1 MRVVFSRKMTKK
13 KQAMGNAQHALVDI
27 PPEALGG
34 PPLVLDGESVSDKS
48 HTVELLTAQTSAT
61 GKAARSTTPQVR
73 QLLVKSLKAYK
84 RQDFNAAALRAL
96 EATRLDSDCA
106 QAYHTLAIALE
117 GMGELHKA
125 LQMYE
130 RAIALD
136 PEDPEIYLNLGLVAW
151 KLRMLEGAEKFFR
164 IYIAMEPKAHQGYN
178 NLGSV
183 LRDQQRFD
191 EAIDVLR
198 NAIYLFPNN
207 AELWN
212 TLGTVAMEQGSV
224 SEARLFY
231 EEALRL
237 APMLAR
243 TYHNVAYAI
252 AHTGPIS
259 DALGYYDKALKLM
272 GKHPDAVEARHGRAQ
287 VLLALGRLEEGWAD
301 WEIRNDKRFRGS
313 FIYAIPAPRWEGQD
327 LQGKRLLVM
336 GEQGL
341 GDEILFAVGY
351 RDLIA
356 RLGPEG
362 KLIITADSRLTT
374 LLQRSFPEADVR
386 LYANRRHNAKGVRI
400 CPWLNDETKVD
411 YFSTN
416 GSTLR
421 FLRPTPE
428 SVEQDRPLFI
438 PDPARVAYW
447 RQKIEALGNGLYVG
461 FCWRSMVM
469 TGSRRKY
476 FSPLDYWVPVLKQP
490 GAVFI
495 NLQYGDCGD
504 ELAYFA
510 ETHGITIHN
519 FSEIDLKNDLDDL
532 AALGGALDLVISA
545 PTASGA
551 ITAAT
556 GTEIWIPAIGYSWT
570 QLGTDHFPL
579 HPRSRSF
586 WPERYGDWPS
596 VMATMAEALEAHI
609 GGRS

>member
-1 MRVVFSRKMTKK
+1 
-13 KQAMGNAQHALVDI
+13 MGNAQHALLDTL
-27 PPEALGG
+27 PNDAGA
-34 PPLVLDGESVSDKS
+34 PLVLEGDSTSDKS
-48 HTVELLTAQTSAT
+48 HTVERLTAQTSAAGT
-61 GKAARSTTPQVR
+61 AARTTTAEVR

-96 EATRLDSDCA
+96 EATRLDPQCA

-191 EAIDVLR
+191 ESIDVLR
-198 NAIYLFPNN
+198 NAIYQFPDN

-212 TLGTVAMEQGSV
+212 TLGSVAMEQSSV
-224 SEARLFY
+224 GEARIFY

-237 APMLAR
+237 DPTMAR
-243 TYHNVAYAI
+243 TYHNVAYAL
-252 AHTGPIS
+252 AHTGPLPES
-259 DALGYYDKALKLM
+259 LSYYDKALKLM
-272 GKHPDAVEARHGRAQ
+272 GKHPDAVEARHGRSQ
-287 VLLALGRLEEGWAD
+287 VLLALGRLEEGFAD
-301 WEIRNDKRFRGS
+301 WEIRHDKRFRGS
-313 FIYAIPAPRWEGQD
+313 FIYAISAPRWEGQD
-327 LQGKRLLVM
+327 LAGKRMLVM

-341 GDEILFAVGY
+341 GDEILFACGY
-351 RDLIA
+351 HDLIEK
-356 RLGPEG
+356 LGPTG
-362 KLIITADSRLTT
+362 KLVITSDSRLTT
-374 LLQRSFPEADVR
+374 LFQRSFPEAEIR
-386 LYANRRHNAKGVRI
+386 LYTNRRHNAKGVRI
-400 CPWLNDETKVD
+400 CPWLNDETAVD
-411 YFSTN
+411 YFSPN

-421 FLRPTPE
+421 FLKPTVE
-428 SVEQDRPLFI
+428 SFNTDRPLLI

-447 RQKIEALGNGLYVG
+447 RSKIEALGGDLHVGL
-461 FCWRSMVM
+461 CWRSMVM

-476 FSPLDYWVPVLKQP
+476 FSPLDDWAPVLQRP
-490 GAVFI
+490 GVTFI
-495 NLQYGDCGD
+495 NLQYGDCAD

-510 ETHGITIHN
+510 ERHGVTVHN
-519 FSEIDLKNDLDDL
+519 FPEIDLKNDLDDL
-532 AALGGALDLVISA
+532 AALGRALDLVISA

-551 ITAAT
+551 ISAAT
-556 GTEIWIPAIGYSWT
+556 GVETWMVTICYSWT
-570 QLGTDHFPL
+570 QLGTDHYPFYPNC
-579 HPRSRSF
+579 RGF

-596 VMATMAEALEAHI
+596 VMKQMAEALETRRAA
-609 GGRS
+609 RS